1 MGLFD
6 DQSADVESI
15 VVGFNVPAGDY
26 EFEITGVELKSF
38 SEGKLA
44 EQQALIV
51 ELTVVNECDE
61 EGMTFDHFLVIP
73 NERKQDNKAVR
84 RNRGNLKGALLWYG
98 IPESRLNAWDPTDE
112 DHKDM
117 IIGKRGLGVLKQ
129 NGAFTNLTSFQLTEE
144 SGVSNTE
151 VSAVAG
157 ADLASGWAN

>member
-6 DQSADVESI
+6 DQSTPVENI
-15 VVGFNVPAGDY
+15 TDGFNVPAGEY
-26 EFEITGVELKSF
+26 EFEITDVELKSF
-38 SEGKLA
+38 TEGKLE
-44 EQQALIV
+44 EQSALIV

-73 NERKQDNKAVR
+73 NERKQDKKAVI
-84 RNRGNLKGALLWYG
+84 RNRSNLKRALLSYG
-98 IPESRLNAWDPTDE
+98 IPESRLNVWDPTDE

-117 IIGKRGLGVLKQ
+117 VLGKRGNGVLKQ
-129 NGAFTNLTSFQLTEE
+129 NGAYTNLTSFELTEE

-157 ADLASGWAN
+157 ADLASGWAS